1 MSNFKKTVCL
11 DFDGVVNSY
20 VSGWKGPLAL
30 PDPIV
35 PGAIQFMLMML
46 AAGWTVAIHSSRSHT
61 IGAIPAMR
69 EWLYKE
75 AGQTWY
81 ETPAG
86 PGLESVKFVDE
97 KPPAILYID
106 DRGFRFEG
114 VFPTLEFMENFQP
127 WKYQDRGFAG

>member
-11 DFDGVVNSY
+11 DFDGVINSY
-20 VSGWKGPLAL
+20 KSGWQGASKL

-46 AAGWTVAIHSSRSHT
+46 AAGWDVCIHSTRAHQPYGLQS
-61 IGAIPAMR
+61 MKL
-69 EWLYKE
+69 WLKDQ

-86 PGLESVKFVDE
+86 PGIESVNFVVE
-97 KPPAILYID
+97 KPPAIIYID
-106 DRGFRFEG
+106 DRGFKFEG
-114 VFPTLEFMENFQP
+114 VFPTLEFMENFRSWVQP
-127 WKYQDRGFAG
+127 GFAG